1 MISFTVVGKPEQQG
15 SKRAFV
21 NKKTGR
27 AVVVEDNKVAQK
39 SWRAAVVEIARGHTD
54 RALLDGPVC
63 VWIEFHMKRPQAK
76 KRAHWA
82 PSRPDID
89 KLARNVLDAL
99 TDSGLI
105 RDDAQV
111 CRLNV
116 EKRYADRTDPW
127 TGAVVT
133 VSQLCEVH

>member
-1 MISFTVVGKPEQQG
+1 MITFTVVGTPAQQG
-15 SKRAFV
+15 TKVPMHHRS
-21 NKKTGR
+21 TGKIVMFEQN
-27 AVVVEDNKVAQK
+27 APAQK
-39 SWRAAVVEIARGHTD
+39 SWRKAVVEVAREHTD
-54 RALLDGPVC
+54 DALLDGPVC
-63 VWIEFHMKRPQAK
+63 VWIEFHLKRPKVK
-76 KRAHWA
+76 KRQHWA

-116 EKRYADRTDPW
+116 EKRYADTADPW
-127 TGAVVT
+127 TGAVVSVT
-133 VSQLCEVH
+133 QLCEVH